1 MIFRFLVKFSWTKVH
16 CWKINIKLLRDCKSN
31 QTNRYSNYTFQN
43 NVNYNLEKTVGY
55 NNKILTKIGTNR
67 NISKAEIYHQKSRLA
82 AAPSE
87 PYATP
92 EMHLMKSL
100 DKPIKKI
107 ILETGIK
114 IYLLAKYTITLFIV
128 GTGLITYHIW

>member
-1 MIFRFLVKFSWTKVH
+1 M
-16 CWKINIKLLRDCKSN
+16 
-31 QTNRYSNYTFQN
+31 
-43 NVNYNLEKTVGY
+43 NYNLEKTVGY

-87 PYATP
+87 PYATT

-114 IYLLAKYTITLFIV
+114 I
-128 GTGLITYHIW
+128 